1 MQAETGLKYWRAGK
15 RTILWCDTSEGVGK
29 DLVEERLKGL
39 GS

>member
-15 RTILWCDTSEGVGK
+15 RTILWCDTSEVMGK